1 VETGLQNRFFG
12 RNTVSERVHG
22 KAQQEP
28 GYYVGSPG
36 NVMTTRL
43 MESRVDADMP
53 GSSSAE
59 PGSSAELPPLGT
71 LDEIAYQMT
80 HTFWG
85 GSSHR
90 FNVTQGGTITVNL
103 TGITEDGRTVAR
115 AALEVWSDII
125 GVTFQEV
132 TTGGQI
138 KFDDLAIGTGA
149 FSESQWGADGYTVWA
164 TVNVSPARLGNGPG
178 IMRGGLHTYIHE
190 IGHALGLGHTAFAN
204 SGTAAA
210 TYPNDALWRNDGSA
224 VSVMSYFDNAENTYY
239 ANQGFT
245 HNLITTPMVSDIIAV
260 GNLYGLSTTTRTGD
274 TTYGFNNNSGREMF
288 DAALH
293 PHLAYTIFDSGGIDT
308 LDYSGFG
315 TNQRINLNAEAFSNI
330 GWSVGNVVIARGT
343 VIENAIG
350 GSGADTII
358 GNSADNILTG
368 KMGND
373 VLTGSAGADTFRDTA
388 AGLNG
393 DTIVDFSTGDRI
405 IFTDANGS
413 TFSFSL
419 SGNTLTFTG
428 GSLTL
433 GIVPAGTIIASAAAG
448 GGVQLSVRG
457 AYNDFNGDG
466 RSDVLWRHDDGTVT
480 NWLAQPNGGFV
491 ANGANAWY
499 GVPVSWTIAG
509 TGDFNGDG
517 RDDILWR
524 HDDGSFTNWLAQSN
538 GSFVANAANAWF
550 GVPVSWQVAGT
561 GDFNGDGRDDI
572 LWRNDNGQ
580 LGQWLGTSTGGFA
593 DNGANAFYGV
603 PTDWT
608 VAAVGDFNGDGRSD
622 ILWRNDNG
630 LVTEWLGTQS
640 GAFVA
645 NNAHVWAQ
653 VDNAWQV
660 VGTGDFNGDGR
671 ADILWRNTSGDLT
684 NWLGQS
690 TGGFIANDAN
700 SRSMVD
706 NSWNVAAIGDA
717 NGDGR
722 DDIIWRN
729 DSGAFTDWLGQ
740 PNGGFAVN
748 DANAAQ
754 NVPISWHVQPADLW
768 G

>member
-1 VETGLQNRFFG
+1 
-12 RNTVSERVHG
+12 
-22 KAQQEP
+22 
-28 GYYVGSPG
+28 
-36 NVMTTRL
+36 
-43 MESRVDADMP
+43 
-53 GSSSAE
+53 
-59 PGSSAELPPLGT
+59 
-71 LDEIAYQMT
+71 
-80 HTFWG
+80 
-85 GSSHR
+85 
-90 FNVTQGGTITVNL
+90 
-103 TGITEDGRTVAR
+103 
-115 AALEVWSDII
+115 
-125 GVTFQEV
+125 
-132 TTGGQI
+132 
-138 KFDDLAIGTGA
+138 
-149 FSESQWGADGYTVWA
+149 
-164 TVNVSPARLGNGPG
+164 
-178 IMRGGLHTYIHE
+178 
-190 IGHALGLGHTAFAN
+190 
-204 SGTAAA
+204 
-210 TYPNDALWRNDGSA
+210 
-224 VSVMSYFDNAENTYY
+224 
-239 ANQGFT
+239 
-245 HNLITTPMVSDIIAV
+245 
-260 GNLYGLSTTTRTGD
+260 
-274 TTYGFNNNSGREMF
+274 
-288 DAALH
+288 
-293 PHLAYTIFDSGGIDT
+293 
-308 LDYSGFG
+308 
-315 TNQRINLNAEAFSNI
+315 
-330 GWSVGNVVIARGT
+330 
-343 VIENAIG
+343 
-350 GSGADTII
+350 
-358 GNSADNILTG
+358 
-368 KMGND
+368 
-373 VLTGSAGADTFRDTA
+373 
-388 AGLNG
+388 
-393 DTIVDFSTGDRI
+393 
-405 IFTDANGS
+405 
-413 TFSFSL
+413 
-419 SGNTLTFTG
+419 
-428 GSLTL
+428 
-433 GIVPAGTIIASAAAG
+433 
-448 GGVQLSVRG
+448 
-457 AYNDFNGDG
+457 
-466 RSDVLWRHDDGTVT
+466 LWRHDDGTVT

-740 PNGGFAVN
+740 PNGGFAIN